1 MEEGLGKCL
10 ILVNIKRVY
19 KLSRKVL
26 FMILGLIPIIIIVIT
41 FANFTTSNNVVSNE
55 DIEINILNMEEHGET
70 TLYITAEIVNKSSL
84 DLEKN
89 NIFIQSLDTK
99 DKSTTNIRKSA
110 KNSSK
115 NQQNSDELT
124 DNKTMDLKVK
134 ELDGSFSEIPANK
147 SIRIGINLQLE
158 NRDHKSL
165 LLVFRSDQI
174 RNENNATKTH
184 YTTLTKELNEKNST
198 FAD

>member
-1 MEEGLGKCL
+1 
-10 ILVNIKRVY
+10 
-19 KLSRKVL
+19 
-26 FMILGLIPIIIIVIT
+26 MILGLIPIIIIVIT
-41 FANFTTSNNVVSNE
+41 FTNFTTSNNVVSNE
-55 DIEINILNMEEHGET
+55 DIEINILNMEEYGET

-158 NRDHKSL
+158 IGRASC
-165 LLVFRSDQI
+165 R
-174 RNENNATKTH
+174 
-184 YTTLTKELNEKNST
+184 EKLKK
-198 FAD
+198 